1 VNTLTLSEARE
12 VLYAMLATLV
22 AIVTGGIS
30 VSTNH
35 LFNPASTLAFSLLF
49 SVCAGMSIFCL
60 CKDIEYLR
68 SP

>member
-12 VLYAMLATLV
+12 VLYAMLAALV
-22 AIVTGGIS
+22 AIVTGG
-30 VSTNH
+30 VTVYA
-35 LFNPASTLAFSLLF
+35 NPMHAQVGTLAFSLLF